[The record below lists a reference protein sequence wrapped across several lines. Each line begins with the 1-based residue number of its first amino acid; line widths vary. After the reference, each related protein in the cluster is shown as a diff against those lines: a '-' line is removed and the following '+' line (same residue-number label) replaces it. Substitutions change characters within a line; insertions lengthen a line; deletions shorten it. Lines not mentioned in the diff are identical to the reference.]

1 MGVTGIKIVLRS
13 VAFINTLVSFLYNQT
28 VLFSFFL
35 KRSISYYEIVKS
47 CFFIGLRSRNPS
59 LGDIDTFLDNF
70 YSLISAYYLP

>member
-47 CFFIGLRSRNPS
+47 CS
-59 LGDIDTFLDNF
+59 LGYIDTFLDNF
-70 YSLISAYYLP
+70 Y